1 MSSRSTEA
9 LRAGMKTLRSNPR
22 RALEVFK
29 LATNDDPGMADAWL
43 GRMAAGDRSAG
54 TVARLAAARDRLGSD
69 LRIAGS
75 GTTLADLDVTFD
87 VEYLRWRIQDSTT
100 AELAYIAALLAD
112 QNFAEAHTRL
122 AALGTDPKVQ
132 FTRAVLMQM
141 TERWPDVLAA
151 VAGREAW
158 FADTMLSQASALLE
172 AKAAAHL
179 GMWERASNAVETASD
194 SPYGPDPIARD
205 ALFLKAL
212 IARAQGQDDTAR
224 QVLGDVAMRWPDFEL
239 ARTALAD
246 TTFGIRIV
254 DHATIDTRDDPWD
267 PATGRTPEQRQDD
280 QHTDDARKDLADAE
294 QTLKAMIGLDE
305 VKQQVRSLKAST
317 AARILRSRKGF
328 PTPAVTNH
336 LLMIGP
342 PGVGKTE
349 VARVVARTFCGLGIL
364 PKRDVLETSKEILAG
379 QYVGSVETQT
389 REFLA
394 QAIGATV
401 FFDEFG
407 ELLHGG
413 YAGGDPIGQGIIGAI
428 VPWMENNRDKAVFIA
443 AGYPAAC
450 RKVIESNGGLQGRFA
465 TTIAFESYPPDKLI
479 EIAHAIVKRS
489 SNIVEPGAFESVLL
503 NPFTRFYNE
512 VTQSPDGDTVR
523 TIDDLNNGR
532 YVRNI
537 IEKAQAARDLR
548 VMDGHGLDDFDLSDH
563 TFGESIPAN
572 DLLLLTRDDV
582 WNGLQDATPPRFRK
596 RLEPR

>member
-1 MSSRSTEA
+1 MSSRSSEA

-29 LATNDDPGMADAWL
+29 LATDDDPGMADAWL
-43 GRMAAGDRSAG
+43 GRIAAGDRSAG

-100 AELAYIAALLAD
+100 AELAYIATLLAD
-112 QNFAEAHTRL
+112 QKFAEAHTRL

-141 TERWPDVLAA
+141 AERWPDVLAA

-246 TTFGIRIV
+246 TTFGIRVV
-254 DHATIDTRDDPWD
+254 DHATIDTREDPWD
-267 PATGRTPEQRQDD
+267 PSTGRTPEQRQDD
-280 QHTDDARKDLADAE
+280 QHTDDARKDLAEAE

-317 AARILRSRKGF
+317 AARILRARKGF

-349 VARVVARTFCGLGIL
+349 VARVVAKTFCGLGIL
-364 PKRDVLETSKEILAG
+364 PKRDVFETSKEILAG

-503 NPFTRFYNE
+503 EPFTRFYNE
-512 VTQSPDGDTVR
+512 VTQSQDGDTVR

-548 VMDGHGLDDFDLSDH
+548 VMDGHGLDDFALSDH

-596 RLEPR
+596 RLQTR

>member
-29 LATNDDPGMADAWL
+29 LATDDDPGMADAWL
-43 GRMAAGDRSAG
+43 GRMAAGDRSAA

-75 GTTLADLDVTFD
+75 GTTLVDLDVTFD

-100 AELAYIAALLAD
+100 AELAYIATLLAD
-112 QNFAEAHTRL
+112 RKFPEAHTRL

-158 FADTMLSQASALLE
+158 FSDTMLSQASALLE

-194 SPYGPDPIARD
+194 SAYGTDPIARD

-224 QVLGDVAMRWPDFEL
+224 QILGDVAMRWPDFEL

-246 TTFGIRIV
+246 TTFGIRVV
-254 DHATIDTRDDPWD
+254 DHATIDSREDPWD

-280 QHTDDARKDLADAE
+280 QHTDDARKDLAEAE

-349 VARVVARTFCGLGIL
+349 VARVVAKTFCGLGIL
-364 PKRDVLETSKEILAG
+364 PKRDVFETSKEILAG

-489 SNIVEPGAFESVLL
+489 SNIVEPGTFESVLL
-503 NPFTRFYNE
+503 EPFTRFYNE

-572 DLLLLTRDDV
+572 DLLLLTRDDI

-596 RLEPR
+596 RLESR

>member
-1 MSSRSTEA
+1 MGSRSTEA
-9 LRAGMKTLRSNPR
+9 LRAGVKTLRSNRR

-29 LATNDDPGMADAWL
+29 IATDDDPGMADAWL
-43 GRMAAGDRSAG
+43 GRMAAGDRSPS
-54 TVARLAAARDRLGSD
+54 TVARLAATRDRLGTD

-75 GTTLADLDVTFD
+75 RTSLIDLDVTFE
-87 VEYLRWRIQDSTT
+87 VEYLCWRIEDSTT
-100 AELAYIAALLAD
+100 AELAYVATLLAD
-112 QNFAEAHTRL
+112 RKFADANTRL

-132 FTRAVLMQM
+132 FTRAALMQV

-151 VAGREAW
+151 VASRDAW
-158 FADTMLSQASALLE
+158 FADPMLSQASALLE

-179 GMWERASNAVETASD
+179 GMWERASTAAEAAAN
-194 SPYGPDPIARD
+194 SPYGPNPIGRD
-205 ALFLKAL
+205 ALFLQAL
-212 IARAQGQDDTAR
+212 IARAQGHDDTAR
-224 QVLGDVAMRWPDFEL
+224 QILGDVAMRWPDFEL
-239 ARTALAD
+239 ARTAVTD
-246 TTFGIRIV
+246 QTFGIRVV
-254 DHATIDTRDDPWD
+254 DHATIDTRKDPWD
-267 PATGRTPEQRQDD
+267 PSTGRTPEQRHDD
-280 QHTDDARKDLADAE
+280 QHTNDARKDLAEAE
-294 QTLKAMIGLDE
+294 ATLKTMIGLDE

-349 VARVVARTFCGLGIL
+349 VARVVAKTFCGLGIL
-364 PKRDVLETSKEILAG
+364 PKRDVYETSKEVLAG

-465 TTIAFESYPPDKLI
+465 TTIAFDSYPPDKLI
-479 EIAHAIVKRS
+479 EIAHAMVKRS

-503 NPFTRFYNE
+503 EPFTRFYNE
-512 VTQSPDGDTVR
+512 VTQSQDGDTVR

-548 VMDGHGLDDFDLSDH
+548 VMDGHGLDDLDLSDD
-563 TFGESIPAN
+563 TFGETIPDN
-572 DLLLLTRDDV
+572 DLLLLTRADV
-582 WNGLQDATPPRFRK
+582 WNGLQDATPPQFRK
-596 RLEPR
+596 RLQRH

>member
-9 LRAGMKTLRSNPR
+9 LRAGMKTLRTNPR

-29 LATNDDPGMADAWL
+29 LATDDDPGMADAWL

-75 GTTLADLDVTFD
+75 GTTLTDLDVTFD

-100 AELAYIAALLAD
+100 AELAYIATLLAD
-112 QNFAEAHTRL
+112 QKFAEAHTRL

-224 QVLGDVAMRWPDFEL
+224 QILGDVAMRWPDFEL

-246 TTFGIRIV
+246 TTFGIRVV
-254 DHATIDTRDDPWD
+254 DHATIDTREDPWD
-267 PATGRTPEQRQDD
+267 PSTGRTPEQRQDD
-280 QHTDDARKDLADAE
+280 QHTDDARKDLAEAE

-349 VARVVARTFCGLGIL
+349 VARVVAKTFCGLGIL
-364 PKRDVLETSKEILAG
+364 PKRDVFETSKEILAG

-503 NPFTRFYNE
+503 EPFTRFYNE

-596 RLEPR
+596 RLQTR

>member
-29 LATNDDPGMADAWL
+29 LATDDDPGMADAWL

-112 QNFAEAHTRL
+112 QKFAEAHTRL

-224 QVLGDVAMRWPDFEL
+224 QVLG
-239 ARTALAD
+239 T
-246 TTFGIRIV
+246 
-254 DHATIDTRDDPWD
+254 
-267 PATGRTPEQRQDD
+267 
-280 QHTDDARKDLADAE
+280 
-294 QTLKAMIGLDE
+294 
-305 VKQQVRSLKAST
+305 
-317 AARILRSRKGF
+317 
-328 PTPAVTNH
+328 
-336 LLMIGP
+336 
-342 PGVGKTE
+342 
-349 VARVVARTFCGLGIL
+349 
-364 PKRDVLETSKEILAG
+364 
-379 QYVGSVETQT
+379 
-389 REFLA
+389 
-394 QAIGATV
+394 
-401 FFDEFG
+401 
-407 ELLHGG
+407 
-413 YAGGDPIGQGIIGAI
+413 
-428 VPWMENNRDKAVFIA
+428 
-443 AGYPAAC
+443 
-450 RKVIESNGGLQGRFA
+450 
-465 TTIAFESYPPDKLI
+465 
-479 EIAHAIVKRS
+479 
-489 SNIVEPGAFESVLL
+489 
-503 NPFTRFYNE
+503 
-512 VTQSPDGDTVR
+512 
-523 TIDDLNNGR
+523 
-532 YVRNI
+532 
-537 IEKAQAARDLR
+537 
-548 VMDGHGLDDFDLSDH
+548 
-563 TFGESIPAN
+563 
-572 DLLLLTRDDV
+572 
-582 WNGLQDATPPRFRK
+582 
-596 RLEPR
+596 